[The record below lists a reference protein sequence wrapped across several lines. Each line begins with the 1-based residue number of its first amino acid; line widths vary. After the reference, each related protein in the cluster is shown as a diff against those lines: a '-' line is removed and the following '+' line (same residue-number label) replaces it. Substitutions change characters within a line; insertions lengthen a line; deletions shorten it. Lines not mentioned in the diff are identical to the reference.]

1 VVLAIPATRKKLA
14 MIKKGIIL
22 LVVAIYSSSS
32 YGQVKKAVVDYLN
45 LPGPIVFDSKSY
57 NLSWTS
63 HPSANYYK
71 QEYIVKGDN
80 VAKFNSMLMVELVTG
95 DIKIKDVVAGKME
108 ELKKMKEADP
118 FINYEG
124 FDNPKTG
131 EYMIDF
137 LLSQNTPDGKNIS
150 IAERNVYR
158 YIPFSDKTGRTGI
171 ILFAISTRSY
181 GDKIQPFLVSL
192 KSKKSDLVNKIA
204 QYKLPEIKVIK

>member
-1 VVLAIPATRKKLA
+1 MVKKTIIFFVVVIF
-14 MIKKGIIL
+14 
-22 LVVAIYSSSS
+22 SSFS
-32 YGQVKKAVVDYLN
+32 YGQAKKAVVDYLS
-45 LPGPIVFDSKSY
+45 LPGPVAFDSKSY

-95 DIKIKDVVAGKME
+95 DMQIKEVVAAKLE
-108 ELKKMKEADP
+108 ELKQMKKTNP
-118 FINYEG
+118 FVNYES

-137 LLSQNTPDGKNIS
+137 LLSQNTPDGKDIS

-158 YIPFSDKTGRTGI
+158 YIPFADKAGNKGI

-192 KSKKSDLVNKIA
+192 KSKKSDLVNKVA
-204 QYKLPEIKVIK
+204 QYKFPELKIINR